1 LANVK
6 ESGILWTNK
15 DMGGWVYRMKR
26 KFACAAVLCLSVGL
40 AACEGSA
47 AGTSACANAADV
59 AAKVTAL
66 TDALNT
72 ARATGKISDER
83 AGEIAGAIM
92 AAGRTKAPAAY
103 CTALDRVRSD
113 AGL

>member
-1 LANVK
+1 VDN
-6 ESGILWTNK
+6 SK
-15 DMGGWVYRMKR
+15 DVGGWVSRMKR

-47 AGTSACANAADV
+47 AGTSACTNAADV

-66 TDALNT
+66 TDALNI
-72 ARATGKISDER
+72 ARTKGKVSDER

-92 AAGRTKAPAAY
+92 ASGRTKQPAAY
-103 CTALDRVRSD
+103 CTALDQVRRD